1 MLMRYLDYV
10 VEYITDS
17 ESFRKLLKQYKLSR
31 KDGDVIRFNLFDY
44 DLVIPYDKN
53 RNIVYEIWAIE
64 EFKNLFINY
73 YKKKYPF
80 KEMNLDYLNSYCRI
94 SDNFLK
100 EKEEV
105 IKVNEIFEDYMGK
118 DKLSKQ
124 YLNDLSDYNLLS
136 RYLEITIK
144 FLSTPL
150 NKYRKISNVRGYVLN
165 YLKEISKKNQLD
177 NESPQSIEEVIDFII
192 LNSSKDF
199 IDSMYVH
206 EEFKW
211 KFNYWDDENDELW
224 NMIQF
229 ISKYFNF
236 YNNPSLVIDCLNS
249 KYNDLKYSYI
259 IYDYDEKDEPVSN
272 DEEDTK
278 SEPISL
284 DYDDLSNYKFGA
296 LTSSTFDAL
305 IIINELREKI
315 QKDYENIIKTNFK
328 NRLIETKNGY
338 YIHDEID
345 KYSLNFLEELFLK
358 EKYDNL
364 INYYG
369 LSEKE
374 GLEIKDACYV
384 FCFECQNHEFKVLRD
399 FWIGRKFLI
408 VREFYSNFRNHY
420 DILLD
425 NNKKSLKKFFDYS
438 NYKKLHGLMKDYLI
452 QEDIKYHLKDD
463 ELREFL
469 YNELYERNLL
479 DYYECIDLSKKADSL
494 ISEKNIKELL
504 DEFEDSYDFSTPQN
518 LMESIEY
525 IIENTSRE
533 FIDKVYNSERDYISN
548 LHWSLG
554 MYIRNEFGINNQS
567 NKRLLENI
575 KESKYS
581 WYGTNEPDF
590 VSSAILDEFYDY
602 VQENYDEIIKNTKFK
617 NKIDMYKYLL
627 TDEDFN

>member
-150 NKYRKISNVRGYVLN
+150 NKYRKISNVRGYVLD

-206 EEFKW
+206 E
-211 KFNYWDDENDELW
+211 
-224 NMIQF
+224 
-229 ISKYFNF
+229 
-236 YNNPSLVIDCLNS
+236 
-249 KYNDLKYSYI
+249 
-259 IYDYDEKDEPVSN
+259 
-272 DEEDTK
+272 
-278 SEPISL
+278 
-284 DYDDLSNYKFGA
+284 
-296 LTSSTFDAL
+296 
-305 IIINELREKI
+305 
-315 QKDYENIIKTNFK
+315 
-328 NRLIETKNGY
+328 
-338 YIHDEID
+338 
-345 KYSLNFLEELFLK
+345 
-358 EKYDNL
+358 
-364 INYYG
+364 
-369 LSEKE
+369 
-374 GLEIKDACYV
+374 
-384 FCFECQNHEFKVLRD
+384 
-399 FWIGRKFLI
+399 
-408 VREFYSNFRNHY
+408 
-420 DILLD
+420 
-425 NNKKSLKKFFDYS
+425 
-438 NYKKLHGLMKDYLI
+438 
-452 QEDIKYHLKDD
+452 
-463 ELREFL
+463 
-469 YNELYERNLL
+469 
-479 DYYECIDLSKKADSL
+479 
-494 ISEKNIKELL
+494 
-504 DEFEDSYDFSTPQN
+504 
-518 LMESIEY
+518 
-525 IIENTSRE
+525 
-533 FIDKVYNSERDYISN
+533 
-548 LHWSLG
+548 
-554 MYIRNEFGINNQS
+554 
-567 NKRLLENI
+567 
-575 KESKYS
+575 
-581 WYGTNEPDF
+581 
-590 VSSAILDEFYDY
+590 
-602 VQENYDEIIKNTKFK
+602 
-617 NKIDMYKYLL
+617 
-627 TDEDFN
+627 